1 MVFHKKIDATRQ
13 VYIFFMKVIDF
24 KTYMYVTWASRS
36 QIYRPAMAEFLFGK
50 TSRFWTLYKM
60 YNG

>member
-1 MVFHKKIDATRQ
+1 MVFHKKIDTTGQ
-13 VYIFFMKVIDF
+13 VYIFFKNVIDC
-24 KTYMYVTWASRS
+24 KTFMYVTWASRT